1 MKYIQNKMQDSKFA
15 NIVFLIFLVLFS
27 KYITFSWKKDNP
39 VGKVA
44 IDEDELGGIEINGI
58 LKFID

>member
-1 MKYIQNKMQDSKFA
+1 MQDSKFA
-15 NIVFLIFLVLFS
+15 DIVFLIFLVLFS
-27 KYITFSWKKDNP
+27 KQITFSWKKDNP

-44 IDEDELGGIEINGI
+44 IDEDEIDGIEINGI

>member
-1 MKYIQNKMQDSKFA
+1 MQDSKFA
-15 NIVFLIFLVLFS
+15 DIVFLIFLVLFS